1 MATTVVMPSPRQRE
15 DVYEAFTRLSES
27 CDNFDRDAA
36 ITACKDGIRAS
47 KVILALLGGSDPDAS
62 YASSSE
68 ESFTGPGASVD
79 SADGG
84 DSDGEPGG
92 LHSTDDDGGD
102 SSGDDDD
109 DDGFPVMPPVVASQ
123 LIGAFLLDGRGQV
136 GLDVPAFLCF

>member
-1 MATTVVMPSPRQRE
+1 MATTVAMPSPRQRE
-15 DVYEAFTRLSES
+15 DVYEAFARLSES

-79 SADGG
+79 S
-84 DSDGEPGG
+84 SDGEDSNGTPGG
-92 LHSTDDDGGD
+92 LRDACKGAGSRSGRGGE
-102 SSGDDDD
+102 
-109 DDGFPVMPPVVASQ
+109 
-123 LIGAFLLDGRGQV
+123 DGRGAERERRAGGQV
-136 GLDVPAFLCF
+136 PGAHEP